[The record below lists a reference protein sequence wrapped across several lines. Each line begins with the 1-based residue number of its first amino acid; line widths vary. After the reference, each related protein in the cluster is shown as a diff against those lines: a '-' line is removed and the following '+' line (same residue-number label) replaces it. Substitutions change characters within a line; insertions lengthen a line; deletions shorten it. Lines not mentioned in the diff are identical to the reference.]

1 MRGAEFVG
9 PGVQVHRVLLDSG
22 RPALLVNPERR
33 LWLPWGRSPGE
44 PGNWPLGGEVRW
56 EALYR
61 PAWSC
66 WRPERVLLRPSRWLS
81 DTGRWCELRLGFAML
96 AVKLTKAEG
105 SPVYVVT
112 LGQGAPKLVPR
123 MPSIWEQKDARLADM
138 DQAVQEQQRMNV
150 LDRETR
156 ASAPADCAP
165 LIAPP
170 ASPFDWESALP
181 NNEAFRHWV
190 QNGER
195 ITGLILGTTVYRQD
209 GHRFVV
215 MSGLYGLEG
224 GPFWT
229 FPLPEK
235 YGDDPGL
242 AAAAL
247 RNELCQKYRGQPSA

>member
-1 MRGAEFVG
+1 M
-9 PGVQVHRVLLDSG
+9 
-22 RPALLVNPERR
+22 
-33 LWLPWGRSPGE
+33 
-44 PGNWPLGGEVRW
+44 
-56 EALYR
+56 
-61 PAWSC
+61 
-66 WRPERVLLRPSRWLS
+66 
-81 DTGRWCELRLGFAML
+81 
-96 AVKLTKAEG
+96 
-105 SPVYVVT
+105 T

-138 DQAVQEQQRMNV
+138 DQAVQEKQRMNA

-165 LIAPP
+165 PIAPP

-190 QNGER
+190 QDGER
-195 ITGLILGTTVYRQD
+195 ITGLILGTTVYRQA

-229 FPLPEK
+229 FPLPMK
-235 YGDDPGL
+235 YGEDPGL
-242 AAAAL
+242 AAATF
-247 RNELCQKYRGQPSA
+247 RNELCQKWRGQPST